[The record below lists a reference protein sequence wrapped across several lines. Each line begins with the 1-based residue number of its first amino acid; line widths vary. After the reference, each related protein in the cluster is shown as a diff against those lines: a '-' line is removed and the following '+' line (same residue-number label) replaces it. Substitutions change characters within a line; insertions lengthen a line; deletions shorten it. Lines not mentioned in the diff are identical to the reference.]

1 MFNRIS
7 KLPSAI
13 FLNLDWANSAQTPIP
28 CAASCR
34 QENRKEKKKKELLDA
49 RKIPWAAANHHR
61 F

>member
-34 QENRKEKKKKELLDA
+34 QDNRKEKKKK
-49 RKIPWAAANHHR
+49 N

>member
-34 QENRKEKKKKELLDA
+34 QENREKKTFRCTKNTMGNSSKK
-49 RKIPWAAANHHR
+49 
-61 F
+61 